1 MVPQDMLK
9 QEFHIN
15 QLFSKLMKNLLI
27 QELLSAKLIHKVHLY
42 QILIMKDLAEITILL
57 KELRI

>member
-1 MVPQDMLK
+1 MLK
-9 QEFHIN
+9 QEFLIN

-27 QELLSAKLIHKVHLY
+27 QELLSEKVIHKVHLS
-42 QILIMKDLAEITILL
+42 QILITKDIAEITTQS

>member
-15 QLFSKLMKNLLI
+15 QLFSKLMKKVLI
-27 QELLSAKLIHKVHLY
+27 QELLSAKLIHKVHLS
-42 QILIMKDLAEITILL
+42 QILITKDLAEITILL